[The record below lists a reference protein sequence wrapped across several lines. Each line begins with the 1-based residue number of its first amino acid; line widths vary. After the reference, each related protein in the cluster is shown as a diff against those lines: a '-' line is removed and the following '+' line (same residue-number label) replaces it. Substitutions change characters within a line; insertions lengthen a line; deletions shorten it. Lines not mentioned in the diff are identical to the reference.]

1 MNRAALLACAG
12 LAGVLVA
19 SLIVEYQASRPEDDN
34 LPIVLNRSA
43 PATPARAQATSG
55 TDTRQEVDA
64 ILARPV
70 FAASRRP
77 PPRSSGSVAGPTALP
92 RLTAVLVSGRGKTVI
107 FSGGPNGKPVS
118 LGEGGSIGAYVVQA
132 IGVGQ
137 ATIAGP
143 DGVHVLR
150 PMFDGTTASATAAS
164 PVAARPSILD
174 LLRQSTP
181 SLGTLGLPPPPGPAP
196 APGTVPR

>member
-1 MNRAALLACAG
+1 MNRAALLACTGVA
-12 LAGVLVA
+12 AVLVA
-19 SLIVEYQASRPEDDN
+19 TLIVEYQATRPEDDN
-34 LPIVLNRSA
+34 LPLVPNRSTSA
-43 PATPARAQATSG
+43 IPARINAISG
-55 TDTRQEVDA
+55 TDMHEEVDT

-77 PPRSSGSVAGPTALP
+77 PPRGSASVSGPTALP

-107 FSGGPNGKPVS
+107 FAGGPNGKPVS
-118 LGEGGSIGAYVVQA
+118 LGEGGSIGAYVVQS

-150 PMFDGTTASATAAS
+150 PMFDGTAAGATPNS

-181 SLGTLGLPPPPGPAP
+181 ALGGLGLPRPTTPGPEAAP
-196 APGTVPR
+196 R